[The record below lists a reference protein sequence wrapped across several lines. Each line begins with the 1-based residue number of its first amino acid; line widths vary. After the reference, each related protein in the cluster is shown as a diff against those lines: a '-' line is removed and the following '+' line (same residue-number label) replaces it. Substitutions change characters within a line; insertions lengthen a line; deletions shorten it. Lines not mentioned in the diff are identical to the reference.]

1 MGTEDTGSSEVRT
14 SSNTDSRRTLR
25 WLLALGLGALFLA
38 TWSRFPTGPKLAFSA
53 GEGEPLGAPDAV
65 RAGAVAELRT
75 RLARE
80 IARIQSAAETALDAP
95 RSPEAA
101 FDGIPARRAGDPGWG
116 VMLYERGQRVAWSG
130 RLRIAAEDVTAP
142 LTVTSDRFFTTVNA
156 VAARG
161 DRLAVTSFVLHAEP
175 PGDRLSTALDGQVVA
190 RHPIARFVY
199 AFGDSAAR
207 GEVLLRDSSGSA
219 LLSVQPLALSPGEIG
234 LKDTAAARIRIAAM
248 LAVLLLAMLWVAFR
262 SRRVDARALAL
273 ATCGACVAIVPLNSF
288 SNSARWFNPS
298 YYYSAIGG
306 RWTASAAA
314 LALTAVLLLL
324 GVYTLIR
331 ARARP
336 SSPLFA
342 AAAAALSAGSGLY
355 LLYALAAGIAQPAR
369 GSTVMLWLMW
379 QLPLFLIAF
388 AFLLLTAWLAAGV
401 SRRRPGLRGSHA
413 VAVAAVAGI
422 LSAGIVW
429 RTNTQQRMTLAEADV
444 AALKTGDEYAA
455 ALLDR
460 LRAQLS
466 AGRPPTSRADLL
478 QRYVVSE
485 LAIAGYP
492 LSLRSW
498 DGRGLPIA
506 SFDAARVAQDTAAI
520 AAAVADAMR
529 LREPLARRVLSGAGA
544 QRLLVVPHDSGATSV
559 AVLPRTRLIAPDPFG
574 PLLGLP
580 PAVPERAPYVMYL
593 ADRPAAGSPSSAM
606 GIEWRRIGNELHAD
620 DAIETVSG
628 PARVHLEVDTR
639 SLWALF
645 QRLVLVLLLDVL
657 VAWALWTLAL
667 AAEGGAV
674 TRARVRIRHWGRSY
688 RARLI
693 VALFV
698 FFLAP
703 ALAFSLWS
711 YRRLRSDFRQTR
723 QLVLRETLN
732 AVIAAGAERNLQLVG
747 TRFGLPL
754 FLYRFGELT
763 ETSDSLYWALSPV
776 GRALHPDVY
785 RTLELGDE
793 ITASREMSIGGTSV
807 LFGYRASVGFS
818 GDRFVIAAPARSDDE
833 ALARRRNDLG
843 VLLLFSTALGAIAA
857 LLLSG
862 IAARQFASPI
872 DALRRSVRAIAR
884 GEDELPLPVK
894 PPTEF
899 SQAFTAVRRM
909 ANDLEASRRE
919 LARAERVLA
928 WGEMARQV
936 AHEIKNPLTPMR
948 LGVQHLQRARHDPR
962 VDFDKV
968 FDANMQRMLE
978 EIDRLDDIARAF
990 SRYGSAQPEL
1000 PPAEPVNVSAILDDV
1015 IELERMA
1022 GADVSWSVAGTDAVI
1037 VAMARRAELR
1047 EVVLNVLENARHA
1060 GARNVAVRVGRDGE
1074 LVSIEVRDDGSGIA
1088 AAALPRVFEPHF
1100 STRTT
1105 GSGLGLA
1112 ISRRLV
1118 EAWGGTIDLQSE
1130 EGAGTTANIRLRA
1143 VEGTA
1148 RANISS
1154 A

>member
-1 MGTEDTGSSEVRT
+1 M
-14 SSNTDSRRTLR
+14 LR
-25 WLLALGLGALFLA
+25 WLLALGLGALLLA
-38 TWSRFPTGPKLAFSA
+38 TWSRFPTGPKLAFFA
-53 GEGEPLGAPDAV
+53 GDGEPLAAPDAV
-65 RAGAVAELRT
+65 RARAVADLRAT
-75 RLARE
+75 LARE
-80 IARIQSAAETALDAP
+80 IARIQSAAEAALDAP

-101 FDGIPARRAGDPGWG
+101 FDGIPARRTGDPGWG
-116 VMLYERGQRVAWSG
+116 VMLYERGQRLAWSG
-130 RLRIAAEDVTAP
+130 RLRIAAEEVTAP
-142 LTVTSDRFFTTVNA
+142 LTVTSDRFFTMVNA
-156 VAARG
+156 VATRG

-175 PGDRLSTALDGQVVA
+175 PGDRLSTALDEQVVA

-199 AFGDSAAR
+199 AFGDAA
-207 GEVLLRDSSGSA
+207 GSGDVLLRDSSGSA
-219 LLSVQPLALSPGEIG
+219 LMSVQALALSPGEIQ
-234 LKDTAAARIRIAAM
+234 LEATAVARIRIAAV
-248 LAVLLLAMLWVAFR
+248 LSALLLALLWVAFR
-262 SRRVDARALAL
+262 SRSVAARGLAI
-273 ATCGACVAIVPLNSF
+273 ATCAACVAIVPLNTF

-298 YYYSAIGG
+298 YYYSAVGG
-306 RWTASAAA
+306 RWTASAV
-314 LALTAVLLLL
+314 ALTLTSVLLLL

-336 SSPLFA
+336 ASRVA
-342 AAAAALSAGSGLY
+342 AAIAAALSAGAGVY
-355 LLYALAAGIAQPAR
+355 LLYALAKGIAQPPR

-379 QLPLFLIAF
+379 QVPLFLVSF
-388 AFLLLTAWLAAGV
+388 AFLLLAWWLVIGV
-401 SRRRPGLRGSHA
+401 PRRRLVARGAHA
-413 VAVAAVAGI
+413 VALAAVAGM

-429 RTNTQQRMTLAEADV
+429 RTTTEQRMTLAQADV

-498 DGRGLPIA
+498 DSRGEPVA
-506 SFDAARVAQDTAAI
+506 SFDAARVAQDTVAI
-520 AAAVADAMR
+520 AAAVADAIR
-529 LREPLARRVLSGAGA
+529 GGEPQVRRVLSGAGA
-544 QRLLVVPHDSGATSV
+544 QQLLVVPHDSGATSV

-593 ADRPAAGSPSSAM
+593 ADRPAAGSSTSSA
-606 GIEWRRIGNELHAD
+606 GIVWRRIGNELHAD

-639 SLWALF
+639 SAWALF
-645 QRLVLVLLLDVL
+645 QRLVLVLLLNVL
-657 VAWALWTLAL
+657 VAWVLWTLAL
-667 AAEGGAV
+667 AAEGGAL
-674 TRARVRIRHWGRSY
+674 TRARVRMRHWGRSY
-688 RARLI
+688 RARLT

-723 QLVLRETLN
+723 QLVVRETLN

-747 TRFGLPL
+747 ARFGLPL
-754 FLYRFGELT
+754 FLYRFGEMT

-776 GRALHPDVY
+776 GRALHPSVY

-793 ITASREMSIGGTSV
+793 ITASREMSIGGSAV
-807 LFGYRASVGFS
+807 LFGYRASVGLS
-818 GDRFVIAAPARSDDE
+818 GDRFVIAAPARGDDE

-843 VLLLFSTALGAIAA
+843 VLLLFATALGAIAA

-872 DALRRSVRAIAR
+872 EALRRSVRAIAR
-884 GEDELPLPVK
+884 GEAELPLPAK

-990 SRYGSAQPEL
+990 SRYGTALPEL
-1000 PPAEPVNVSAILDDV
+1000 PPAEPVSVSEILDDV
-1015 IELERMA
+1015 IQLERMA
-1022 GADVSWSVAGTDAVI
+1022 GADVSWTLVGTDAEV

-1060 GARNVAVRVGRDGE
+1060 GAKNVSVAVDREGGE
-1074 LVSIEVRDDGSGIA
+1074 VAIEVTDDGSGIA

-1118 EAWGGTIDLQSE
+1118 EGWGGTIDLQSD
-1130 EGAGTTANIRLRA
+1130 EGAGTAVRIVLRA
-1143 VEGTA
+1143 AGGA
-1148 RANISS
+1148 A
-1154 A
+1154 